1 MNLDP
6 LTVAIT
12 RNCLDRGVRAIL
24 RKESFWGLVLGFL
37 PYNKLL
43 MKVPMLDLVAEHA
56 PYRTQLE
63 AAFQR
68 VLNSGRFVLGPEVE
82 AFEREIA
89 SWIGVPHAIGVS
101 NGSDALLLA
110 LQAVGVGPG
119 DEVLCPTY
127 TFFATAGAVA
137 RLGGKPIFVDSAE
150 CCYNLRA
157 DQVVAKIGPKTK
169 AIIAVHLFGQCA
181 DMDPILSAAEKHGIP
196 VIEDAAQALG
206 AKDKGRQA
214 GTMGTIGTFSFFP
227 TKNLGA
233 LGEGG
238 LITTKDASLAEK
250 IRKLRVHGAKQK
262 YFHEMIGGNFRL
274 HELQAAFLRVK
285 LQHLGSALGKRR
297 QNAGKL
303 LQALQERWSAIM
315 PLSSCVCQGQRQV
328 GDFKPGT
335 ILLPFSCHSGEGEHT
350 WNQFVIRMHGQ
361 GKRDELREKLANE
374 GVQTEVYYPR
384 AMHEQE
390 CFLSQ
395 EKSFPVATLLS
406 QETLALPL
414 SETRYLDS

>member
-1 MNLDP
+1 
-6 LTVAIT
+6 
-12 RNCLDRGVRAIL
+12 
-24 RKESFWGLVLGFL
+24 
-37 PYNKLL
+37 

-56 PYRTQLE
+56 PYRAELQS
-63 AAFQR
+63 AFDR
-68 VLNSGRFVLGPEVE
+68 VLDSGRFVLGPEVE
-82 AFEREIA
+82 AFEREIGA
-89 SWIGVPHAIGVS
+89 WIGTPHAIGVS

-119 DEVLCPTY
+119 DEVICPTY

-137 RLGGKPIFVDSAE
+137 RLGGVPVFVDSAE

-157 DQVVAKIGPKTK
+157 DQVAAKIGSKTK

-181 DMDPILSAAEKHGIP
+181 DMDPILTAAKKHGIP

-214 GTMGTIGTFSFFP
+214 GSMGTLGTFSFFP

-238 LITTKDASLAEK
+238 LITTRDASLAEK
-250 IRKLRVHGAKQK
+250 IKKLRVHGAKQK
-262 YFHEMIGGNFRL
+262 YFHELIGGNFRL

-285 LQHLGSALGKRR
+285 LKHLDSALKKRR
-297 QNAGKL
+297 KSAQKLMISIQEKWNAT
-303 LQALQERWSAIM
+303 M
-315 PLSSCVCQGQRQV
+315 PLDSCLCQGQGSSVEQ
-328 GDFKPGT
+328 KPGT

-350 WNQFVIRMHGQ
+350 WNQFVIRVTGM
-361 GKRDELREKLANE
+361 GKRDALKEILGAK
-374 GVQTEVYYPR
+374 GVQTEIYYPR

-390 CFLSQ
+390 CFLTSRR
-395 EKSFPVATLLS
+395 SFPVASMLS
-406 QETLALPL
+406 KQTLALPISL
-414 SETRYLDS
+414 YSLEGVSL

>member
-1 MNLDP
+1 
-6 LTVAIT
+6 
-12 RNCLDRGVRAIL
+12 
-24 RKESFWGLVLGFL
+24 
-37 PYNKLL
+37 

-56 PYRTQLE
+56 PYRGEIET
-63 AAFQR
+63 AFER
-68 VLNSGRFVLGPEVE
+68 VLDSGRFVLGAEVE

-89 SWIGVPHAIGVS
+89 AWIGVTHAIGLS
-101 NGSDALLLA
+101 NGSDALVLA

-119 DEVLCPTY
+119 DEVICPTY

-137 RLGGKPIFVDSAE
+137 RLGAKPVFVDSAK

-157 DQVVAKIGPKTK
+157 DQVVAKIGPRTK

-181 DMDPILSAAEKHGIP
+181 DMDPILTAAQKHGIP

-214 GTMGTIGTFSFFP
+214 GTMGTLGTFSFFP

-285 LQHLGSALGKRR
+285 LRHLNSALRKRR
-297 QNAGKL
+297 QNAQKL
-303 LQALQERWSAIM
+303 LEGLREKWNAVM
-315 PLSSCVCQGQRQV
+315 PLDSCVCRGNEDVSDLKQGAV
-328 GDFKPGT
+328 
-335 ILLPFSCHSGEGEHT
+335 LLPFSCHSGEGEHT
-350 WNQFVIRMHGQ
+350 WNQFVIRITGPMR
-361 GKRDELREKLANE
+361 RDALREKLAAD
-374 GVQTEVYYPR
+374 GIQTEVYYPR

-390 CFLSQ
+390 CFTPQ
-395 EKSFPVATLLS
+395 KEKFPMANLLS
-406 QETLALPL
+406 QETLALPIAFNP
-414 SETRYLDS
+414 

>member
-1 MNLDP
+1 
-6 LTVAIT
+6 
-12 RNCLDRGVRAIL
+12 
-24 RKESFWGLVLGFL
+24 
-37 PYNKLL
+37 

-56 PYRTQLE
+56 PYRGELQS
-63 AAFQR
+63 AFER
-68 VLNSGRFVLGPEVE
+68 VLDSGRFVLGHEVE
-82 AFEREIA
+82 DFEREIGA
-89 SWIGVPHAIGVS
+89 WIGVPHAIGVS

-110 LQAVGVGPG
+110 LQAVGVGSG
-119 DEVLCPTY
+119 DEVICPTY

-137 RLGGKPIFVDSAE
+137 RLGAKPVFVDSAE

-157 DQVVAKIGPKTK
+157 DQVAAKIGPKTK

-181 DMDPILSAAEKHGIP
+181 DMDSILTAAQKEGIP

-214 GTMGTIGTFSFFP
+214 GTMGTLGTFSFFP

-285 LQHLGSALGKRR
+285 LKYLNSALEKRR
-297 QNAGKL
+297 QNAQKL
-303 LQALQERWSAIM
+303 LEQLREKWSAVM
-315 PLSSCVCQGQRQV
+315 PVDSCVCQGDGGVRDV
-328 GDFKPGT
+328 EPGT
-335 ILLPFSCHSGEGEHT
+335 VLLPFSCHSAEGEHT
-350 WNQFVIRMHGQ
+350 WNQFVIRVTGPRN
-361 GKRDELREKLANE
+361 RDDLKEKLAAA
-374 GVQTEVYYPR
+374 GIQTEVYYPR
-384 AMHEQE
+384 AMHEQV
-390 CFLSQ
+390 CFNQVEGTHRIS
-395 EKSFPVATLLS
+395 EKLCM
-406 QETLALPL
+406 ETMALPL
-414 SETRYLDS
+414 SGSFFPPLI

>member
-1 MNLDP
+1 
-6 LTVAIT
+6 
-12 RNCLDRGVRAIL
+12 
-24 RKESFWGLVLGFL
+24 
-37 PYNKLL
+37 

-56 PYRTQLE
+56 PYRGELL
-63 AAFQR
+63 AAFER
-68 VLNSGRFVLGPEVE
+68 VLDSGRFVLGPEVE

-89 SWIGVPHAIGVS
+89 AWIGIPHAIGVS

-110 LQAVGVGPG
+110 LQAVGLGPG
-119 DEVLCPTY
+119 DEVICPTY

-137 RLGGKPIFVDSAE
+137 RLGAKPVFVDSAE

-157 DQVVAKIGPKTK
+157 DQAVAKIGPKTK

-181 DMDPILSAAEKHGIP
+181 DMDPILGVAQKHGIP

-214 GTMGTIGTFSFFP
+214 GTMGTLGTFSFFP

-285 LQHLGSALGKRR
+285 LKHLNSALRKRQ
-297 QNAGKL
+297 QNAQKL
-303 LQALQERWSAIM
+303 LEGLREKWDAVM
-315 PLSSCVCQGQRQV
+315 PLDSCVCQGQ
-328 GDFKPGT
+328 GGAMDAKPGT
-335 ILLPFSCHSGEGEHT
+335 VFLPFSCHFGEGEHT
-350 WNQFVIRMHGQ
+350 WNQFVIRVTGA
-361 GKRDELREKLANE
+361 GNRDALREKLATK
-374 GVQTEVYYPR
+374 GIQTEVYYPR

-390 CFLSQ
+390 CFSSQ
-395 EKSFPVATLLS
+395 EKRFPIATILS

-414 SETRYLDS
+414 FLAP

>member
-1 MNLDP
+1 
-6 LTVAIT
+6 
-12 RNCLDRGVRAIL
+12 
-24 RKESFWGLVLGFL
+24 
-37 PYNKLL
+37 

-56 PYRTQLE
+56 PYRGELQS
-63 AAFQR
+63 AFER
-68 VLNSGRFVLGPEVE
+68 VLDSGRFVLGPEVE
-82 AFEREIA
+82 DFEREIGA
-89 SWIGVPHAIGVS
+89 WIGVPHAIGVS

-119 DEVLCPTY
+119 DEVICPTY

-137 RLGGKPIFVDSAE
+137 RLGAKPVFVDSAE

-157 DQVVAKIGPKTK
+157 DQVAAKIGPKTK

-181 DMDPILSAAEKHGIP
+181 DMDPILTAAQKHGIP

-214 GTMGTIGTFSFFP
+214 GTMGTMGTFSFFP

-285 LQHLGSALGKRR
+285 LRHLNSALKKRR
-297 QNAGKL
+297 QSAEKL
-303 LQALQERWSAIM
+303 LAGLRDKWSAIM
-315 PLSSCVCQGQRQV
+315 PLDSCVCRGTGGAKDV
-328 GDFKPGT
+328 KPGT
-335 ILLPFSCHSGEGEHT
+335 ILLPFSCHSAEGEHT
-350 WNQFVIRMHGQ
+350 WNQFVIRVTGQ
-361 GKRDELREKLANE
+361 GNRDALKEKLAA
-374 GVQTEVYYPR
+374 VSIQTEVYYPR
-384 AMHEQE
+384 AMHEQA
-390 CFLSQ
+390 CFDHVEGAYPIS
-395 EKSFPVATLLS
+395 EKLCM
-406 QETLALPL
+406 ETMALPL
-414 SETRYLDS
+414 SGSFFPPLI

>member
-1 MNLDP
+1 
-6 LTVAIT
+6 
-12 RNCLDRGVRAIL
+12 
-24 RKESFWGLVLGFL
+24 
-37 PYNKLL
+37 
-43 MKVPMLDLVAEHA
+43 MLDLVAEHT
-56 PYRTQLE
+56 PYRTELE
-63 AAFQR
+63 TAFQR
-68 VLNSGRFVLGPEVE
+68 VLDSGRFVLGPEVE

-89 SWIGVPHAIGVS
+89 AWIGVPHAIGVS

-119 DEVLCPTY
+119 DEVICPTY

-137 RLGGKPIFVDSAE
+137 RLGGKPVFVDSAE

-181 DMDPILSAAEKHGIP
+181 DMDPILTAAKKHGIP

-214 GTMGTIGTFSFFP
+214 GTMGTLGTFSFFP

-233 LGEGG
+233 LWEGG

-262 YFHEMIGGNFRL
+262 YFHELIGGNFRL

-285 LQHLGSALGKRR
+285 LTYLSSALEKRR
-297 QNAGKL
+297 HNAQSLMK
-303 LQALQERWSAIM
+303 ALQEKWGAVM
-315 PLSSCVCQGQRQV
+315 PQDSCVCQGQGVPKQP
-328 GDFKPGT
+328 KPRT
-335 ILLPFSCHSGEGEHT
+335 IFLPFSCHSGEGEHT
-350 WNQFVIRMHGQ
+350 WNQFVIRVT
-361 GKRDELREKLANE
+361 GKGERDFLREKLAAN
-374 GVQTEVYYPR
+374 GVQTEIYYPR
-384 AMHEQE
+384 AMHEQD
-390 CFLSQ
+390 CFSPK
-395 EKSFPVATLLS
+395 EKKFPIATMLS

-414 SETRYLDS
+414 SLNP

>member
-1 MNLDP
+1 
-6 LTVAIT
+6 
-12 RNCLDRGVRAIL
+12 
-24 RKESFWGLVLGFL
+24 
-37 PYNKLL
+37 
-43 MKVPMLDLVAEHA
+43 MLDLVAEHA
-56 PYRTQLE
+56 PYRGELLG
-63 AAFQR
+63 AFER
-68 VLNSGRFVLGPEVE
+68 VLDSGRFVLGPEVE

-89 SWIGVPHAIGVS
+89 AWIGVPHAIGVS

-119 DEVLCPTY
+119 DEVICPTY

-137 RLGGKPIFVDSAE
+137 RLGGKPVFVDSAE

-157 DQVVAKIGPKTK
+157 DQVAAMIGPKTK

-181 DMDPILSAAEKHGIP
+181 DMDPILSAAKKYGIP

-214 GTMGTIGTFSFFP
+214 GTMGTLGTFSFFP

-262 YFHEMIGGNFRL
+262 YFHELIGGNFRL

-285 LQHLGSALGKRR
+285 LKQLNPALGKRR
-297 QNAGKL
+297 LNAKNL
-303 LQALQERWSAIM
+303 IKVLQDKWGAIM
-315 PLSSCVCQGQRQV
+315 PIDSCVCQGQGTPQEAN
-328 GDFKPGT
+328 PGT
-335 ILLPFSCHSGEGEHT
+335 ISLPFSCHSGDGEHT
-350 WNQFVIRMHGQ
+350 WNQFVVRVAGSGQ
-361 GKRDELREKLANE
+361 RDALREKLTAK
-374 GVQTEVYYPR
+374 GVQTEIYYPR
-384 AMHEQE
+384 AMHKQE
-390 CFLSQ
+390 CFLTSRR
-395 EKSFPVATLLS
+395 SFPVASMLS
-406 QETLALPL
+406 EQTLALPISL
-414 SETRYLDS
+414 YTVEGVSL

>member
-1 MNLDP
+1 
-6 LTVAIT
+6 
-12 RNCLDRGVRAIL
+12 
-24 RKESFWGLVLGFL
+24 
-37 PYNKLL
+37 

-56 PYRTQLE
+56 PYRGELLS
-63 AAFQR
+63 AFER
-68 VLNSGRFVLGPEVE
+68 VLDSGRFVLGPEVE
-82 AFEREIA
+82 DFEREIGV
-89 SWIGVPHAIGVS
+89 WIGVPHAIGVS

-119 DEVLCPTY
+119 DEVICPTY

-137 RLGGKPIFVDSAE
+137 RLGAKPVFVDSAE

-157 DQVVAKIGPKTK
+157 DQVSAKIGPKTK

-181 DMDPILSAAEKHGIP
+181 DMDPILTAAEKHGIP

-214 GTMGTIGTFSFFP
+214 GTMGTLGTFSFFP

-285 LQHLGSALGKRR
+285 LRHLDSALRKRR
-297 QNAGKL
+297 QSAEKL
-303 LQALQERWSAIM
+303 LAGLRDKWSAIM
-315 PLSSCVCQGQRQV
+315 PLDSCVCQGNGGAKDV
-328 GDFKPGT
+328 KPGT
-335 ILLPFSCHSGEGEHT
+335 VLLPFSCHSAESEHT
-350 WNQFVIRMHGQ
+350 WNQFVIRVTGP
-361 GKRDELREKLANE
+361 GNRDAFRNELATK
-374 GVQTEVYYPR
+374 GVQTEIYYPR
-384 AMHEQE
+384 AMHEQD
-390 CFLSQ
+390 CFEVQ
-395 EKSFPVATLLS
+395 GNVFPVARLLS
-406 QETLALPL
+406 EETLAMPI
-414 SETRYLDS
+414 SYSSQIP

>member
-1 MNLDP
+1 
-6 LTVAIT
+6 
-12 RNCLDRGVRAIL
+12 
-24 RKESFWGLVLGFL
+24 
-37 PYNKLL
+37 
-43 MKVPMLDLVAEHA
+43 MLDLVAEHV
-56 PYRTQLE
+56 PYRGELQT
-63 AAFQR
+63 AFER
-68 VLNSGRFVLGPEVE
+68 VLDSGRFVLGPEVE

-89 SWIGVPHAIGVS
+89 EWIGVPNAIGVS

-119 DEVLCPTY
+119 DEVICPTY

-137 RLGGKPIFVDSAE
+137 RLGAKPVFVDSAE

-181 DMDPILSAAEKHGIP
+181 DMDPILTAAQKHGIP

-214 GTMGTIGTFSFFP
+214 GTMGTLGTFSFFP

-285 LQHLGSALGKRR
+285 LRHLDSALKRR
-297 QNAGKL
+297 RQSAEKL
-303 LQALQERWSAIM
+303 LEGLRKKWNAVM
-315 PLSSCVCQGQRQV
+315 PLDSCVCQGNGEAMDV
-328 GDFKPGT
+328 KPGT
-335 ILLPFSCHSGEGEHT
+335 ILLPFSCHASEGEHT
-350 WNQFVIRMHGQ
+350 WNQFVIRVTGA
-361 GKRDELREKLANE
+361 GNRDDLREKLATKE
-374 GVQTEVYYPR
+374 IQTEVYYPR
-384 AMHEQE
+384 AMHEQG
-390 CFLSQ
+390 CFSQ
-395 EKSFPVATLLS
+395 SEGTYPISEKLCM
-406 QETLALPL
+406 ETIALPL
-414 SETRYLDS
+414 SGNFTPPLI

>member
-1 MNLDP
+1 VKGFFLD
-6 LTVAIT
+6 
-12 RNCLDRGVRAIL
+12 
-24 RKESFWGLVLGFL
+24 LVLGL
-37 PYNKLL
+37 IRYYNRL

-56 PYRTQLE
+56 PYRGELLI
-63 AAFQR
+63 AFER
-68 VLNSGRFVLGPEVE
+68 VLDSGRFVLGPEVE
-82 AFEREIA
+82 AFEKEIGA
-89 SWIGVPHAIGVS
+89 WIGTPHAIGVS

-119 DEVLCPTY
+119 DEVICPTY

-137 RLGGKPIFVDSAE
+137 RLGGKPIFIDSAE

-181 DMDPILSAAEKHGIP
+181 DMDPILTAAKKHGIP

-214 GTMGTIGTFSFFP
+214 GTMGTLGTFSFFP

-250 IRKLRVHGAKQK
+250 LRKLRVHGAKEK

-285 LQHLGSALGKRR
+285 LKHLDSALQKRR
-297 QNAGKL
+297 ESAQKL
-303 LQALQERWSAIM
+303 MRSLQEKWNAIM
-315 PLSSCVCQGQRQV
+315 PLDACLCQGEGTSVKQ
-328 GDFKPGT
+328 KPGT
-335 ILLPFSCHSGEGEHT
+335 ILLPFSCHPGEGEHT
-350 WNQFVIRMHGQ
+350 WNQFVIRVAGH
-361 GKRDELREKLANE
+361 GKRDALREKLARD
-374 GVQTEVYYPR
+374 GIQTEVYYPR

-390 CFLSQ
+390 CFGVVEEEFS
-395 EKSFPVATLLS
+395 VANRLS
-406 QETLALPL
+406 QETLALPFGTESIIL
-414 SETRYLDS
+414 KDQI